1 MLRSESIAASPI
13 ESHDDDALI
22 ALLLD
27 AAALLLDAEDS
38 SQDTAILLDS
48 LESESG

>member
-13 ESHDDDALI
+13 DDNALI
-22 ALLLD
+22 
-27 AAALLLDAEDS
+27 ALLLDAEDS
-38 SQDTAILLDS
+38 SHDTAILLDS